1 MKKKIVALAL
11 VASCMMGVVGCSS
24 EKKEADTTAN
34 SVSSGEAI
42 DTYEVTYVDQKDQVL
57 ETEKV
62 EAGQVA
68 PDVKPEKEG
77 YEFMGYYVNP
87 ECGREIDMT
96 APVVGDK
103 KIYCGFTKPQK
114 DERKFYVVGAGK
126 SEILTKS
133 NWGETFDDTFALTK
147 DETSEKNV
155 YTITVELSVGDEFQF
170 ITDKNWSDQR
180 GFGYLKDGKLDGEVY
195 FKKAAGLGDSPA
207 EKSNIHVE
215 KSGKY
220 EFTLTTYPASDV
232 YDTENEYYTEETKE
246 NFNSNPFDT
255 IEWKVVQ

>member
-11 VASCMMGVVGCSS
+11 AASCMLGVVGCSS
-24 EKKEADTTAN
+24 EKKNADTASN
-34 SVSSGEAI
+34 NVASSEAT
-42 DTYEVTYVDQKDQVL
+42 DTYVVTYLDQDGQVL
-57 ETEKV
+57 ATENV

-68 PDVKPEKEG
+68 PDVNPSKDG

-114 DERKFYVVGAGK
+114 DERKFYIVGSGK

-147 DETSEKNV
+147 DESSEKNV
-155 YTITVELSVGDEFQF
+155 YTITVELSAGDEFQF
-170 ITDKNWSDQR
+170 VADVNWADQR
-180 GFGYLKDGKLDGEVY
+180 GFGYLKDNKLDGEVY
-195 FKKAAGLGDSPA
+195 FKKAAGLGDAPV
-207 EKSNIHVE
+207 EKSNILVE

-220 EFTLTTYPASDV
+220 QFTLTTYPASDV
-232 YDTENEYYTEETKE
+232 YDTENEYYEEAKKE

-255 IEWKVVQ
+255 IEWTYIQ